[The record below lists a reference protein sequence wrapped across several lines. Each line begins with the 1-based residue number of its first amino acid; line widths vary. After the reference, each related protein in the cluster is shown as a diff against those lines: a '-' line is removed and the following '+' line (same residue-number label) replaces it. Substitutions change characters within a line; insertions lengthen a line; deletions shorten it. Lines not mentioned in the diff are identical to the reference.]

1 MQVLIGPERCVRVC
15 LGFRARPQAGL
26 KLASAYGGSMWSTIR
41 LTPSGGG
48 LVTPLPVGGATG
60 RFVGAYRRSSSC
72 SW

>member
-1 MQVLIGPERCVRVC
+1 MS
-15 LGFRARPQAGL
+15 AGIL

-72 SW
+72 FMSAASRL